1 MAQTDASDRTVISVS
16 GSDRLDFL
24 QGLITNDIAGLSAGL
39 VYSALLTPQGKYL
52 FDFFLFEFGDAVMI
66 DTVSECA
73 PELTRLL
80 NFYRLRR
87 SVAID
92 ATDMSVARGLG
103 NAPPGG
109 LPDPRSPHLGWRRYG
124 GSGTGDD
131 DVDWDS
137 IRVDHCVPETGI
149 ELIPNVSYILE
160 VGFER
165 LNGVDFH
172 KGCYVGQE
180 VTARMK
186 HKAKH
191 SKGLAT
197 VEVEGDAPFGAE
209 VLSGERKVGSL
220 FTRSGK
226 RAIAFLRFDRI
237 RREPL
242 HAGDS
247 VIRIVRVQPG
257 EAPGP

>member
-1 MAQTDASDRTVISVS
+1 MAQTDARDRTVVSVS
-16 GSDRLDFL
+16 GPDRHDFL
-24 QGLITNDIAGLSAGL
+24 QGLITNDVAGLSAGL

-66 DTVSECA
+66 DTASACA
-73 PELTRLL
+73 PELARLL
-80 NFYRLRR
+80 SFYRLRR
-87 SVAID
+87 PVTIA
-92 ATDMSVARGLG
+92 ATDMPVATGL
-103 NAPPGG
+103 ATPPPGG
-109 LPDPRSPHLGWRRYG
+109 MPDPRSPHLGWRRYG
-124 GSGTGDD
+124 GSGTGDA

-137 IRVDHCVPETGI
+137 IRVDHCIPETGI

-160 VGFER
+160 AGFER

-186 HKAKH
+186 HKAKL
-191 SKGLAT
+191 SKGMAT

-209 VLSGERKVGSL
+209 VHSGKRSVGNL
-220 FTRSGK
+220 FTRSGN
-226 RAIAFLRFDRI
+226 RAIAFLRFDRL
-237 RREPL
+237 RGEPL

-247 VIRIVRVQPG
+247 VIRLVGAHPG
-257 EAPGP
+257 ESPGP

>member
-1 MAQTDASDRTVISVS
+1 MAQTDASERTVVSVS

-24 QGLITNDIAGLSAGL
+24 QGLITNDVAGLSEGL

-66 DTVSECA
+66 DTTSECA
-73 PELTRLL
+73 PQLTRLL

-87 SVAID
+87 SVMID
-92 ATDMSVARGLG
+92 ATDMTAARGLG
-103 NAPPGG
+103 SAPPGG
-109 LPDPRSPHLGWRRYG
+109 LPDPRNPHLGWRRYG

-137 IRVDHCVPETGI
+137 IRVEHCVPETGI

-160 VGFER
+160 AGFER

-186 HKAKH
+186 HKAKL
-191 SKGLAT
+191 SKGLTT

-209 VLSGERKVGSL
+209 VLSGGRKLGSL
-220 FTRSGK
+220 FTRSGN
-226 RAIAFLRFDRI
+226 RAIAFLRFDRLG
-237 RREPL
+237 REPL

-247 VIRIVRVQPG
+247 VIRIVGAQQG
-257 EAPGP
+257 EVPEP

>member
-1 MAQTDASDRTVISVS
+1 MAQTGASARTVVSVS

-24 QGLITNDIAGLSAGL
+24 QGLITNDIAGLSGRL

-66 DTVSECA
+66 DTMSECA
-73 PELTRLL
+73 PQLTRLL

-87 SVAID
+87 SVTID
-92 ATDMSVARGLG
+92 ATDMTVARGLG

-109 LPDPRSPHLGWRRYG
+109 FPDPRSPHLGWRRYG
-124 GSGTGDD
+124 GSGTGDYD
-131 DVDWDS
+131 ADWDS

-160 VGFER
+160 AGFER

-186 HKAKH
+186 HKAKL
-191 SKGLAT
+191 SKGLTT

-220 FTRSGK
+220 FTRSGN
-226 RAIAFLRFDRI
+226 RAIAFLRFDRL
-237 RREPL
+237 RQEPL

-247 VIRIVRVQPG
+247 VIRIVGAQPG
-257 EAPGP
+257 EVSGP